1 MKKVIAILLCF
12 ILLLSFSMAASA
24 SDGDPNIDGGGG
36 GTESG
41 TGTNKWIPGDDGVR
55 VTIVRESDK
64 YAVTSPVDFGNR
76 NPRDI
81 NMYFGLHNKLYY
93 QSNGL
98 TVVTSSHPG
107 IIPATPMPTVVSSGG
122 GVNIAAVKKYFS
134 DEGNLRGMCG
144 QIDFD
149 FEKLTESGNYV
160 IMLEPLVYITYN
172 GIRFCMTATE
182 AALYNRMTSGDLRAK
197 LGNITSQNLP
207 LAMFLE
213 KPDLGFP
220 SWGGATSGIRSDS
233 EIISSLGIGTVRFK
247 GGACCNHRLDCPCIT
262 DPDNPNE
269 CECKKEHPNEPCG
282 PDNPNCHCVP
292 EDDPDNPAE
301 GTKYY
306 GYHTDTDV
314 ITTIEVKDTE
324 GGKSG
329 ISPDDNAQI
338 VFNIDG
344 DTYSKPFVTPPL
356 ESTEV
361 WVKWHTPSRAKRIS
375 ISVTTSKGVVLTP
388 TVIANVTEL
397 TEDTPPDPQPTD
409 LHPNFKNPEISYSD
423 DVYELKW
430 GEWIPKWHENL
441 VWESDLNYVDAG
453 DHGYWEDNGE
463 YVDHGW
469 WVYTWKSYSASAEN
483 ETKVTPAKEVPTAVD
498 HGYGKYTMKSGYGV
512 SINVIARV
520 YTDDKFSNI
529 TGAQNVLATFP
540 EFNYKSYNRVM
551 VPWSGNNISYSK
563 FDLAFN
569 KYSFKGANSHY
580 TPIWFPDGMQY
591 APKTQAID
599 IWTPAGMLK
608 VSGSGSVG
616 IDGDCY
622 DDWNIRPVK

>member
-1 MKKVIAILLCF
+1 MLPKDF
-12 ILLLSFSMAASA
+12 IEYSC
-24 SDGDPNIDGGGG
+24 
-36 GTESG
+36 
-41 TGTNKWIPGDDGVR
+41 V
-55 VTIVRESDK
+55 
-64 YAVTSPVDFGNR
+64 
-76 NPRDI
+76 
-81 NMYFGLHNKLYY
+81 
-93 QSNGL
+93 Q
-98 TVVTSSHPG
+98 
-107 IIPATPMPTVVSSGG
+107 PATPMPTVVSSGG

-134 DEGNLRGMCG
+134 HELNIKNICAKTG
-144 QIDFD
+144 FD

-430 GEWIPKWHENL
+430 GEWIPKWHENW
-441 VWESDLNYVDAG
+441 VW
-453 DHGYWEDNGE
+453 
-463 YVDHGW
+463 
-469 WVYTWKSYSASAEN
+469 
-483 ETKVTPAKEVPTAVD
+483 
-498 HGYGKYTMKSGYGV
+498 
-512 SINVIARV
+512 
-520 YTDDKFSNI
+520 
-529 TGAQNVLATFP
+529 
-540 EFNYKSYNRVM
+540 
-551 VPWSGNNISYSK
+551 
-563 FDLAFN
+563 
-569 KYSFKGANSHY
+569 
-580 TPIWFPDGMQY
+580 
-591 APKTQAID
+591 
-599 IWTPAGMLK
+599 
-608 VSGSGSVG
+608 
-616 IDGDCY
+616 
-622 DDWNIRPVK
+622 

>member
-64 YAVTSPVDFGNR
+64 YAVTSPVDFTNKKQTVAF
-76 NPRDI
+76 
-81 NMYFGLHNKLYY
+81 YFGLINKLDYI
-93 QSNGL
+93 SGFSL
-98 TVVTSSHPG
+98 TPKSGAAYHGVT
-107 IIPATPMPTVVSSGG
+107 PATPMPTVVSSGG
-122 GVNIAAVKKYFS
+122 GVNIAAVKKYFGM
-134 DEGNLRGMCG
+134 EGTIRDVCVKTG
-144 QIDFD
+144 FD

-262 DPDNPNE
+262 DPNNPNE

-329 ISPDDNAQI
+329 ISPDDNAHI

-397 TEDTPPDPQPTD
+397 IEDTPPDPNSRDTNKGYKVPS
-409 LHPNFKNPEISYSD
+409 LPND
-423 DVYELKW
+423 DGVTRTTW
-430 GEWIPKWHENL
+430 GEWIPKWHENW
-441 VWESDLNYVDAG
+441 VWVSEMNYVDAG
-453 DHGYWEDNGE
+453 CDDSCSDGCTMEHGYWEDNGE
-463 YVDHGW
+463 YVDQGW
-469 WVYTWKSYSASAEN
+469 WVYT
-483 ETKVTPAKEVPTAVD
+483 
-498 HGYGKYTMKSGYGV
+498 
-512 SINVIARV
+512 
-520 YTDDKFSNI
+520 
-529 TGAQNVLATFP
+529 
-540 EFNYKSYNRVM
+540 
-551 VPWSGNNISYSK
+551 
-563 FDLAFN
+563 
-569 KYSFKGANSHY
+569 
-580 TPIWFPDGMQY
+580 
-591 APKTQAID
+591 
-599 IWTPAGMLK
+599 
-608 VSGSGSVG
+608 
-616 IDGDCY
+616 
-622 DDWNIRPVK
+622 